1 MGLSWSSVSDCL
13 GSFSDGSAHPRYS
26 RVPPS
31 HRVGPSTV
39 SSRHPERVSALRQ
52 RAAQPASEE
61 KLAHCAVPS
70 QGAAIAPPPPP
81 LVPDSNAVYNL
92 LDDEQEDVCPTC
104 LESYAEDNPK
114 ISSNCGHSFHL
125 QCIVAWETRSG
136 TRFCPI
142 CAKVMEYVEAEHFAA
157 S

>member
-1 MGLSWSSVSDCL
+1 MGVSWSSVSDCL

-31 HRVGPSTV
+31 HRVGPSSV
-39 SSRHPERVSALRQ
+39 SSRQPERLSALRQ
-52 RAAQPASEE
+52 RSTPPASEE

-104 LESYAEDNPK
+104 LECYAEDNPK
-114 ISSNCGHSFHL
+114 ISSTCGHSFHL

-136 TRFCPI
+136 SRFCPI
-142 CAKVMEYVEAEHFAA
+142 CAKVMEYAEAEQFRT
-157 S
+157 